1 MSSKPLR
8 QLVFSPCAEDVND
21 ALATYGADIHR
32 MKVCLEKAGFE
43 ASEQDLAAAWL
54 AFSEGSA
61 VKWIVPPSS
70 DHRLLAILLEAR
82 APLLIGA
89 SSLRQQWKA
98 SLVDADDGS
107 GDQILNLPDDLLMEL
122 GWSIGDSLEVSRLST
137 GDVRLHKVVD
147 VQ

>member
-1 MSSKPLR
+1 MGSKSLR
-8 QLVFSPCAEDVND
+8 QLIFSPRLGDVKD
-21 ALATYGADIHR
+21 ALITHGADIGR
-32 MKVCLEKAGFE
+32 MKSCLEGAGFT
-43 ASEQDLAAAWL
+43 ASEQDLASAWL

-70 DHRLLAILLEAR
+70 DDKLLATLLGAR

-89 SSLRQQWKA
+89 ESLRQQWRA

-107 GDQILNLPDDLLMEL
+107 GDQILNLPDDLMAEL
-122 GWSIGDSLEVSRLST
+122 GWSIGDSLEVSHLST
-137 GDVRLHKVVD
+137 GEVRLHKVVD